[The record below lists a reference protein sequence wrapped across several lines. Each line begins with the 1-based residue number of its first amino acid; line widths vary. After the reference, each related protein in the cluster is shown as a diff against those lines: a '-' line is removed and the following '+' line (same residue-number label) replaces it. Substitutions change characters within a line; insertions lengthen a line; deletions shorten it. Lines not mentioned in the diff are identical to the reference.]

1 MMNPDLLVVSG
12 IPPMFIPARRR
23 LLLDSLYIMLNP
35 LDFHAVRLYRV
46 MKPYQ

>member
-1 MMNPDLLVVSG
+1 MMNPELVVVPG

-23 LLLDSLYIMLNP
+23 LLLDSLYIKLKP

-46 MKPYQ
+46 MIPYQ